1 MMRTSTVIKALLAV
15 TAVTPLLCHAE
26 STFTNGAATPL
37 TATAHLDFAITIPKF
52 IFVRINSGTGN
63 GTSGWAT
70 GGTIDQIAWA
80 PTAAQV
86 GTGALAP
93 SAGGDIAVGTS
104 TAAVAGNNGNIIF
117 GSTTTGTLND
127 TTGDSISF
135 ATITVPTPAH
145 LSTGTTL
152 AFPGLADTAT
162 TNITLTA
169 VGKVVQQD
177 AKWTW
182 SYSNATV
189 PPVGTYG
196 GVNTNNSRVT
206 FTASEP

>member
-1 MMRTSTVIKALLAV
+1 MRTSMVVKALLAA
-15 TAVTPLLCHAE
+15 TAVTPLLCQAE
-26 STFTNGAATPL
+26 STVTTGVASPL

-52 IFVRINSGTGN
+52 IFVRINTGTGN
-63 GTSGWAT
+63 GSGGWAT
-70 GGTIDQIAWA
+70 GGTIDEIVWA

-93 SAGGDIAVGTS
+93 TAGGDISVGVS
-104 TAAVAGNNGNIIF
+104 TAAVVGNNGNITF
-117 GSTTTGTLND
+117 GTTTTGTLND

-135 ATITVPTPAH
+135 ATISAATAH

-152 AFPGLADTAT
+152 AFPGLADAAT

-182 SYSNATV
+182 SYANATV
-189 PPVGTYG
+189 PPVGSYG
-196 GVNTNNSRVT
+196 GVNVNNSRVV

>member
-1 MMRTSTVIKALLAV
+1 MVIKALLTI

-26 STFTNGAATPL
+26 STFNTVAASPM
-37 TATAHLDFAITIPKF
+37 TATAHVDFAITIPKF

-63 GTSGWAT
+63 GSTGWAT
-70 GGTIDQIAWA
+70 GGAIDQIAWA
-80 PTAAQV
+80 LTPATV
-86 GTGALAP
+86 GTGPLAP
-93 SAGGDIAVGTS
+93 TSGGDIALGVS
-104 TAAVAGNNGNIIF
+104 TAAVAGNSGDITF
-117 GSTTTGTLND
+117 GTKTTGTLND

-135 ATITVPTPAH
+135 ATITVPIPAH

-152 AFPGLADTAT
+152 AFPGLADNAT

-169 VGKVVQQD
+169 VNKVVQQD
-177 AKWTW
+177 AKWAW
-182 SYSNATV
+182 SYSNGTV
-189 PPVGTYG
+189 PAQGTYG

>member
-1 MMRTSTVIKALLAV
+1 MRTSTVIKALLAV
-15 TAVTPLLCHAE
+15 SAVTPLLCHAE
-26 STFTNGAATPL
+26 STFTSGGASPL
-37 TATAHLDFAITIPKF
+37 TATAHLDFSINIPKF
-52 IFVRINSGTGN
+52 IFVRVNSGTGN
-63 GTSGWAT
+63 GSGGWAT
-70 GGTIDQIAWA
+70 GGAIDQIQWA

-93 SAGGDIAVGTS
+93 TAGGDVSLGVS
-104 TAAVAGNNGNIIF
+104 TAAVAGNNGNITF
-117 GSTTTGTLND
+117 GTTTTGTLDD

-135 ATITVPTPAH
+135 TTITATPAH
-145 LSTGTTL
+145 LSTATTL
-152 AFPGLADTAT
+152 AFPGLADGAT
-162 TNITLTA
+162 TNIPLTA

-189 PPVGTYG
+189 PPQGTYG
-196 GVNTNNSRVT
+196 GVNTHNSRVT

>member
-1 MMRTSTVIKALLAV
+1 MRTSTVIKALLAV

-26 STFTNGAATPL
+26 STFTNGVASPL

-52 IFVRINSGTGN
+52 IFVRVNSGNGN
-63 GTSGWAT
+63 GTTGWAT

-86 GTGALAP
+86 GTGPLAP
-93 SAGGDIAVGTS
+93 TSGGDIALGVS
-104 TAAVAGNNGNIIF
+104 TAAVAGNNGNITF
-117 GSTTTGTLND
+117 GTTTTGTLD
-127 TTGDSISF
+127 DATGDSISF
-135 ATITVPTPAH
+135 ATISAAAAH

-162 TNITLTA
+162 TNIVLTA

-182 SYSNATV
+182 SYANGTV

-196 GVNTNNSRVT
+196 GVNTHNSRVT

>member
-1 MMRTSTVIKALLAV
+1 MRTSTIIKTLLAA
-15 TAVTPLLCHAE
+15 TAVAPLLCQAE
-26 STFTNGAATPL
+26 STVNTGGASPL

-52 IFVRINSGTGN
+52 IYVRINSGTGN
-63 GTSGWAT
+63 GSGGWAT
-70 GGTIDQIAWA
+70 GGTIDEIVWTLTPAS
-80 PTAAQV
+80 V

-93 SAGGDIAVGTS
+93 TAGGDIATGVS
-104 TAAVAGNNGNIIF
+104 TAAVVGNNGNITF
-117 GSTTTGTLND
+117 GTTTAGTLND

-135 ATITVPTPAH
+135 ATISATAAH

-152 AFPGLADTAT
+152 PFPGLADGAT
-162 TNITLTA
+162 TNTTLTA

-189 PPVGTYG
+189 PPQGNYG
-196 GVNTNNSRVT
+196 GINTNNSRVT
-206 FTASEP
+206 FTASEL